1 MFRNFLAAAI
11 RHLARNR
18 VYAAIS
24 VLGLA
29 VGLWAALLE
38 GLVLRNQFGYD
49 HFIPGYQRIY
59 VAMSFVTP
67 PGHGTVYLS
76 STNNFVAPI
85 LKSRFSEIES
95 VTRLMTQPVT
105 LRHDNVEAREQIYW
119 ADPNAFEVLPLPVV
133 AGDLKA
139 ALRRPDSIVLSRSVA
154 RKYFGRDAPLG
165 ETLTLDGQHS
175 MTVTAVIENL
185 PLNATHLQN
194 SIFASAVAPWTPLS
208 AQDRIPGNV
217 AGSAPV
223 GFGTNTYLKLTP
235 GASPQR
241 LLAGVSRLAPAIFL
255 RPPPGWSDALQA
267 MPLDRL
273 HTHPGLN
280 PGFAATVIMS
290 MILTAVILL
299 IACINFV
306 NLLTARSTQRA
317 MEVAVRK
324 ISGAARHVLI
334 AQFLGESMIYVAI
347 AVLVAAALTEWS
359 LPYVNSFLN
368 SGATFDYWRDYALL
382 GWIAL
387 GSLVLGL
394 LAGTYPALVLSAF
407 RPLRVLRGTARRSS
421 PAGFVRQSLVTVQFA
436 ILIGL
441 LISAGVVYRQRV
453 YATHEALRLDTDQVL
468 IVRSRCGAVFTQELR
483 KLPGVRGVSCSGAGL
498 LDGPQFF
505 TATGKDGVQQLM
517 FGLDVDAALFRLYG
531 IRPSAGRLT
540 GDPGSNGEDPEAARR
555 YCVINET
562 AARQLGFTTAQ
573 DAVGFALPGLD
584 RPGSQVQVIGVV
596 PDFSLTSV
604 EHRTEAIAYRLRSE
618 GGDFGLINI
627 KLTGREI
634 PETLTAIDR
643 LWTATG
649 DGKPI
654 DRFFLEDH
662 LQSLYIAVLREAQTF
677 AVFSFVAMLL
687 ACLGLLG
694 FSASITSKRTRE
706 IGIRKALGAQTRDI
720 VRLLL
725 WQFTKPVLCANLIAW
740 PAAGFFM
747 NRWLQRFA
755 YHIDIGPELFLAA
768 TGVAVVIALLTVTS
782 HTLLVARQQ
791 PAFTLR
797 VQ

>member
-1 MFRNFLAAAI
+1 MFRNFLAAAV

-29 VGLWAALLE
+29 VGLWAALIE

-59 VAMSFVTP
+59 MAMSFVTP
-67 PGHGTVYLS
+67 PGHGTVYLPGS
-76 STNNFVAPI
+76 SNFVASA

-95 VTRLMTQPVT
+95 VTRLMLQIGT
-105 LRHDNVEAREQIYW
+105 LRHDEVESHEDIYW
-119 ADPNAFEVLPLPVV
+119 ADPNAFDVLPLPVV

-139 ALRRPDSIVLSRSVA
+139 SLRHPDSIVLSRSVA

-165 ETLTLDGQHS
+165 ETLVLDGLHTL
-175 MTVTAVIENL
+175 TVSAVIEDL
-185 PLNATHLQN
+185 PSNGTHLQ
-194 SIFASAVAPWTPLS
+194 SGIFASGIAPWTPLGS
-208 AQDRIPGNV
+208 QDRIAGNI

-223 GFGTNTYLKLTP
+223 GFGTNTYLKLAP
-235 GASPQR
+235 RASPQR
-241 LLAGVSRLAPAIFL
+241 LLAAMSTLAPAIFT
-255 RPPPGWSDALQA
+255 RPPPGWSVELHVMPMDA
-267 MPLDRL
+267 L

-280 PGFAATVIMS
+280 PGFAGTVILS
-290 MILTAVILL
+290 LILTTVILL
-299 IACINFV
+299 IACINFI

-324 ISGAARHVLI
+324 ISGAPRYVLI
-334 AQFLGESMIYVAI
+334 MQFLGESMIYVTVA
-347 AVLVAAALTEWS
+347 AVAAAALTEWS

-368 SGATFDYWRDYALL
+368 SGATFDYWRDGALV
-382 GWIAL
+382 GWIVL
-387 GSLVLGL
+387 GSVLLGL
-394 LAGTYPALVLSAF
+394 LAGAYPALVLSAF
-407 RPLRVLRGTARRSS
+407 RPLRVLKGRPARSGA
-421 PAGFVRQSLVTVQFA
+421 AGFVRQSLVTVQFA

-441 LISAGVVYRQRV
+441 LISAGVVYRQRS

-468 IVRSRCGAVFTQELR
+468 IVRSRCSPAFTGELR
-483 KLPGVRGVSCSGAGL
+483 KLPGVSGVSCSGAGL
-498 LDGPQFF
+498 LEGPQFF
-505 TATGKDGVQQLM
+505 TAKGKDGVLQLM
-517 FGLDVDAALFRLYG
+517 YGLDVDAAFFRLYG
-531 IRPSAGRLT
+531 IRPAAGRLT
-540 GDPGSNGEDPEAARR
+540 GDPRSTGEDSEAERR

-562 AARQLGFTTAQ
+562 AAKRLGFAASQ
-573 DAVGFALPGLD
+573 DAIGFALPALD
-584 RPGSQVQVIGVV
+584 RPGKQLQVIGVV
-596 PDFSLTSV
+596 RDFSLTSV
-604 EHRTEAIAYRLRSE
+604 ERKTEAIAYQLSSA
-618 GGDFGLINI
+618 GSFGLINI
-627 KLTGREI
+627 KLTGRQI

-643 LWTATG
+643 LWAATG
-649 DGKPI
+649 ESKPI
-654 DRFFLEDH
+654 DRFFLEEH
-662 LQSLYIAVLREAQTF
+662 LQDLYIAVLREAQTF

-694 FSASITSKRTRE
+694 FSASITSRRTRE
-706 IGIRKALGAQTRDI
+706 IGIRKALGAQTGDI

-725 WQFTKPVLCANLIAW
+725 WQFTKPVLWANLIAW

-755 YHIDIGPELFLAA
+755 YHIDIGLELFLVA
-768 TGVAVVIALLTVTS
+768 TGVAVAIALLTVTS